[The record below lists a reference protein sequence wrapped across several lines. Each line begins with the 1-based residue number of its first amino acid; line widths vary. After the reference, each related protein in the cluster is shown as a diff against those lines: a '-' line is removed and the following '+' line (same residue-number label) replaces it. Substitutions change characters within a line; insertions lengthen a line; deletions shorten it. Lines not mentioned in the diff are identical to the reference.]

1 QNTTVPQSFTITV
14 NTVNDAPSFT
24 KGPDVEAPKDGLAQT
39 VSAWATN
46 ILRGPPDEVGQSL
59 NFEVNNDN
67 TGLFSAQPAIA
78 PDPTLTCTPAPDTLG
93 IATATVHL
101 HDNGGTDNG
110 GIDTSADQTFT
121 ISILHVNVAPSFTT
135 GPNQIVLE
143 DDPAQPVPG
152 WATDLSVGP
161 PEE

>member
-1 QNTTVPQSFTITV
+1 TGWATAISAGPPDEASSQTLTFVVTGNSNPGLFSAGPAISAAGTLSYTPATNANGSASITLVLQDSGGGPNTTVPQSFTITV

-78 PDPTLTCTPAPDTLG
+78 PDGTLT
-93 IATATVHL
+93 
-101 HDNGGTDNG
+101 
-110 GIDTSADQTFT
+110 F
-121 ISILHVNVAPSFTT
+121 
-135 GPNQIVLE
+135 
-143 DDPAQPVPG
+143 
-152 WATDLSVGP
+152 
-161 PEE
+161 